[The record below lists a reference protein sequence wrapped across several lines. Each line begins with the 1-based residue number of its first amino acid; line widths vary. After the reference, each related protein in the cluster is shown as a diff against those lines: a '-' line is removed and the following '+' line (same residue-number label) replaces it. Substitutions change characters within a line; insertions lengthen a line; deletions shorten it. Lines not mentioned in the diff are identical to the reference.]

1 MALHP
6 TLDSHD
12 VIHLG
17 GHECNSQLPYS
28 RRHPVILHG
37 RHPLAKLIIRYEH
50 LQLLHGGP
58 TLVYSSLSYCFHIIG
73 GRRITCSI
81 IHSCVICHQRTAKHQ
96 PQLMGQLPL
105 DCINPGPVF
114 DTVGVDYA
122 GPLMVKNGYVHN
134 PTLIKAYICV
144 FVSLTVRAVHLEPV
158 SDLIT
163 EAFITTLTHLV
174 ARCGKPSLLLI
185 KTDPTSSEQTE
196 KSTSSMNFCRRTS
209 HNRISWTSA
218 HHIE

>member
-1 MALHP
+1 M
-6 TLDSHD
+6 SICSYFME
-12 VIHLG
+12 V
-17 GHECNSQLPYS
+17 
-28 RRHPVILHG
+28 
-37 RHPLAKLIIRYEH
+37 EH
-50 LQLLHGGP
+50 LSIPHFL
-58 TLVYSSLSYCFHIIG
+58 TASTSSVAAGSHAPSF
-73 GRRITCSI
+73 
-81 IHSCVICHQRTAKHQ
+81 IHVSCHQRTAKHQ

-158 SDLIT
+158 SDLIS